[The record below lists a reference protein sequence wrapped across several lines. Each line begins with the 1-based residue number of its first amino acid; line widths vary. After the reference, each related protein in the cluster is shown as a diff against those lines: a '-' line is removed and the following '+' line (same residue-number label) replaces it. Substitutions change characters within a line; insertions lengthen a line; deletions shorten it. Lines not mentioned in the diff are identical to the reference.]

1 MELLPPTRFLKYILA
16 NLCNPFQFLTLLFL
30 RVMGAKRILLRQFTF
45 LRSEIIAWI
54 LRGHRAVKYT
64 PFNIEFVS
72 LPGCCDASTA
82 ADGQALRF
90 GCSAIRHSA
99 VLFGLC
105 AGGLGIRFPQEG

>member
-30 RVMGAKRILLRQFTF
+30 RVMGATRILLRQVMF

-64 PFNIEFVS
+64 PVLTLS
-72 LPGCCDASTA
+72 LCPFPAAVTLRPLPMAIAAS
-82 ADGQALRF
+82 

-105 AGGLGIRFPQEG
+105 AGGLGIRFPLEG